1 MASGDAA
8 DKGKVPQRFGTAR
21 LRTGPGPPAGRRAGR
36 TTILCQEFL
45 PQRFG
50 ATKPCHARRG
60 GA

>member
-45 PQRFG
+45 SHPTCTG
-50 ATKPCHARRG
+50 PALVA
-60 GA
+60 